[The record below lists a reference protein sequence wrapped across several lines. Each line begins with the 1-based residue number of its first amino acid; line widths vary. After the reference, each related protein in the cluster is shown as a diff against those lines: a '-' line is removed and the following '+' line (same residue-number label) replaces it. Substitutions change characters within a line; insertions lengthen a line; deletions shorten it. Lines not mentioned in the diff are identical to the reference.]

1 VGDMKIYVLGMDER
15 SLNMLSFFFQKFC
28 HGQCE
33 ISNQEDADVFL
44 INMDGV
50 NADEHLE
57 SFNKKFST
65 YPLITTS
72 IRTLDMD
79 NHYFLRKPMVADH
92 LLTILDDIR
101 NKLSNVET
109 ESQPSVAIRI
119 EEEENDSE
127 REKSAG
133 HAGQLLNEQDFI
145 EFVGN
150 KEDVDLTKSDQHE
163 HLFFDMETSFLGI
176 FHRAYLKA
184 KQEKSI
190 IKVTG
195 MWRPIT
201 LFPNENKVYVDLTDR
216 QLQAICVVTLKE
228 DQRDEIKT
236 EVIGS
241 QAAISECKHSDN
253 FRDLELFIWKIS
265 LWTSRGRLPKGTPID
280 TPVYL
285 KYWPN
290 FTRLIVTPYALR
302 ITAYWLSSPRTIIN
316 LVDALAIPQRY
327 VFSLYTACYI
337 LSISGVTK
345 RESDTLIFPAKIQ
358 QTSRLSFFSRIMSK
372 LYSKEG

>member
-1 VGDMKIYVLGMDER
+1 MKVYVLGMDER

-33 ISNQEDADVFL
+33 ISNQKDADVFF

-50 NADEHLE
+50 NADKHLE
-57 SFNKKFST
+57 NFNKNFST

-92 LLTILDDIR
+92 LLTILDEIR
-101 NKLSNVET
+101 NKLSNVKIVSKPQ
-109 ESQPSVAIRI
+109 ESVNI
-119 EEEENDSE
+119 EVEEKEDDLE
-127 REKSAG
+127 QKKSTG
-133 HAGQLLNEQDFI
+133 HAGQLLNEQDLV

-150 KEDVDLTKSDQHE
+150 KEDIDLTKSNRHE
-163 HLFFDMETSFLGI
+163 HLFFDMEASFLGI
-176 FHRAYLKA
+176 FHRAYLRA

-228 DQRDEIKT
+228 EQRDEIKT
-236 EVIGS
+236 EVIRP
-241 QAAISECKHSDN
+241 QAAARECKHRDN

-265 LWTSRGRLPKGTPID
+265 LWTSRGRLPKDTPLD
-280 TPVYL
+280 MPVYL
-285 KYWPN
+285 KCWPN

-316 LVDALAIPQRY
+316 LADSLAIPQRY
-327 VFSLYTACYI
+327 IFSLFTACYI
-337 LSISGVTK
+337 SSIAGIAK
-345 RESDTLIFPAKIQ
+345 RESDILISSAKTQ
-358 QTSRLSFFSRIMSK
+358 DTSRQNFFSRIMNK
-372 LYSKEG
+372 LYSKEQ